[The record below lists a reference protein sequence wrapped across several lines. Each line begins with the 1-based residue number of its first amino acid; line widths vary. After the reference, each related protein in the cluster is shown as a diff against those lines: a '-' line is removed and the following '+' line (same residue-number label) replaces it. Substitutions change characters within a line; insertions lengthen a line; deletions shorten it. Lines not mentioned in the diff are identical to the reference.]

1 MDEVEA
7 ASRARQFI
15 SGLDLSRI
23 RDSLDVY
30 VDKIGAK
37 VKSEAMEVGESGVTM
52 IKNGSPRILLNSNEG
67 LARQRFTLCHEIAH
81 VVLGLPTN
89 HMDIPPWAYTKRDA
103 NEAACDVFAAELL
116 MPYSLFKPMMSPDQP
131 SFEMLDDLASTFGTS
146 FPATGSRFASLSD
159 EPCAF
164 IFCESGRIRY
174 AIRSTSLRAACGWV
188 DLKAPIPSGSVSHEL
203 RGTGGSGSN
212 SGYVPRDV
220 WLSDWPKEDELFEC
234 ARHYPTFD
242 QTVALLWFEEDEQ
255 APMRTVRYGTR
266 YGEDQ
271 GLKELTGELPWP
283 GRSKR
288 RP

>member
-23 RDSLDVY
+23 RESLDVY

-37 VKSEAMEVGESGVTM
+37 VKSEPMGEGESGVTM
-52 IKNGSPRILLNSNEG
+52 IKNDSPRILLNSNESP
-67 LARQRFTLCHEIAH
+67 ARQRFTLCHEIAH

-116 MPYSLFKPMMSPDQP
+116 MPYSLFKPMMSEDEP
-131 SFEMLDDLASTFGTS
+131 SLEMLDDLASKFGTS
-146 FPATGSRFASLSD
+146 FPATGSRFASLCD
-159 EPCAF
+159 EPSAF

-174 AIRSTSLRAACGWV
+174 SIRSTTLRAARGWI
-188 DLKAPIPSGSVSHEL
+188 DLKAPIPTGSVSLEL
-203 RGTGGSGSN
+203 RSAGISGSD
-212 SGYVPRDV
+212 SGYVSRDI
-220 WLSDWPKEDELFEC
+220 WFSDWPKEDELLEC
-234 ARHYPTFD
+234 ARHYTSLD
-242 QTVALLWFEEDEQ
+242 QTVALLWFEEDNQ
-255 APMRTVRYGTR
+255 VTMRTDRRGTR
-266 YGEDQ
+266 HEEDL
-271 GLKELTGELPWP
+271 GLQELTGELPWP